1 MRCSFPR
8 NVDVIHVSRILLLF
22 PFNDR
27 LFSLFLSLSASSLLF
42 VVRLRRKPN
51 DRGKVGL
58 QAFAA
63 AAAAAAAAS
72 AVVVVVVVGRGG
84 GGRGGAED
92 NWTVR
97 NNVTSTP
104 AFSRLAGAHEVA
116 V

>member
-1 MRCSFPR
+1 M
-8 NVDVIHVSRILLLF
+8 F

-72 AVVVVVVVGRGG
+72 AVVVVVVVVGRGGGGGGGGG